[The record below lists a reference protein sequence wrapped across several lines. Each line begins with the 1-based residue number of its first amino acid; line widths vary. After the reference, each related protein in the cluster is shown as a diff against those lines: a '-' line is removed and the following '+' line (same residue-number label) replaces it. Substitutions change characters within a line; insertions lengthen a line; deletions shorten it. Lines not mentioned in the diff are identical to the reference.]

1 MPTSAPK
8 VNLAAWQEHFD
19 FVLPRR
25 EMLRAEEIGAALGV
39 DARTVHRLFE
49 TYENGV
55 PRLLGHSINAGA
67 GEREHR
73 RYRRDSV
80 ILYLAERANYAPEDL
95 RLRLL
100 EVLGKQSLSELVLFQ
115 QAVGELIRRKQC

>member
-1 MPTSAPK
+1 MPAAAPK
-8 VNLAAWQEHFD
+8 VHLTAWQEHFD
-19 FVLPRR
+19 FVLPKR
-25 EMLRAEEIGAALGV
+25 EMLRAEEIGVAIGV

-55 PRLLGHSINAGA
+55 PRLLGHTFNAGS

-100 EVLGKQSLSELVLFQ
+100 EVVGKQSLADLVLMQ
-115 QAVGELIRRKQC
+115 QAIGELIRRKQA